1 MGKKYYLTPPTGLKI
16 RWVGTVDFMELYR
29 FMKNWLEDR
38 GYVNDDQKL
47 ELKFIERRSGT
58 AKMNEIAWHGEH
70 VISEY
75 FKYNLEVTFL
85 LIGLTE
91 TDAQIGD
98 VKKKLDKGDFEI
110 KLVSNVEITDDK
122 WEGYSLLKKRDLW
135 QNIRVSGCNKR
146 VLCIK
151 KILTVRCYTEI
162 KTKTLLN
169 KEY

>member
-38 GYVNDDQKL
+38 GYVNDAQKL

-70 VISEY
+70 VVSEY
-75 FKYNLEVTFL
+75 FKYNLDVTFL

-122 WEGYSLLKKRDLW
+122 WEGYSLLKKIYFNLVAR
-135 QNIRVSGCNKR
+135 KR
-146 VLCIK
+146 LPAYKREIYGKTYEFQDAIK
-151 KILTVRCYTEI
+151 EFFALRRF
-162 KTKTLLN
+162 
-169 KEY
+169 